1 MSLLIYAFANID
13 RMRHG
18 GLISDIG
25 IHIYIHIHVYIY
37 IYMYTY
43 KEYVNIY
50 RYHHCPNLK
59 GNAEGTYIDLLDVK
73 CVDLL

>member
-1 MSLLIYAFANID
+1 
-13 RMRHG
+13 
-18 GLISDIG
+18 
-25 IHIYIHIHVYIY
+25 
-37 IYMYTY
+37 MYTY